1 MRKAAIIL
9 VAILLALGAGSQ
21 ALSNALSGSQP
32 ALAAS
37 LSPFAAPAY
46 ERSAATLI
54 RADAETNAI
63 DVSEAQVPAQH
74 AVDDSLL
81 ATEALAVLALA
92 SENVE
97 QRKAILDSA
106 LAVSRRGRVLNSAAL
121 VLAAEDQDTELLLST
136 LNRTLLLYPSQQEA
150 IVPLLVEQLSNEQL
164 VPAFVEIFE
173 TEPDWGQEFFIR
185 AASDPDLAGN
195 LARVRLGLSPDTA
208 VAYEANRAILRVLAR
223 TNRTQEAAQL
233 FARIRSMDEV
243 PVTTGSLGWENEFP
257 PFQWDLYDRDGRFA
271 RRSMDGSS
279 IAISA
284 RSGLGGLLGRRL
296 IRIGDSTVV
305 FQVEHTLDPGT
316 FSQVRLTLECPETE
330 QRWTDVLGPS
340 PTMMRVDQPL
350 DCEYAWLGIA
360 ARSSAGSSAISGE
373 ILDITIM

>member
-21 ALSNALSGSQP
+21 ALSSALANSQP
-32 ALAAS
+32 ALAAT
-37 LSPFAAPAY
+37 LSPFASPAY

-54 RADAETNAI
+54 KADPQTNAI
-63 DVSEAQVPAQH
+63 DVSEAQAPARN

-92 SENVE
+92 TDDPER
-97 QRKAILDSA
+97 RKAILNSA
-106 LAVSRRGRVLNSAAL
+106 LAVSRRGRVLNSASL
-121 VLAAEDQDTELLLST
+121 VLAAEGQDTDLLLTT
-136 LNRTLLLYPSQQEA
+136 LNRTLLLYPSQQDA

-173 TEPDWGQEFFIR
+173 TEPEWGEEFFIR
-185 AASDPDLAGN
+185 AASDPELAGN
-195 LARVRLGLSPDTA
+195 LAQVRLGLSPDTA

-223 TNRTQEAAQL
+223 TNRTQEAAAL
-233 FARIRSMDEV
+233 YARIRTMTET
-243 PVTTGSLGWENEFP
+243 PVTTGSLGWDDEFP
-257 PFQWDLYDRDGRFA
+257 PFQWELYDRDGRFA
-271 RRSMDGSS
+271 RRSMDGDS

-296 IRIGDSTVV
+296 IRLGDATVV
-305 FQVEHTLDPGT
+305 FQVEHTLDPG
-316 FSQVRLTLECPETE
+316 SYSRIRLTLECPDTE

-340 PTMMRVDQPL
+340 PTMMRVDQTL

-360 ARSSAGSSAISGE
+360 ARSTAGSSAISGE